1 MVTTGSAPDFDERQ
15 FEALYHEHFGFL
27 VAVAMQKFRVPESDA
42 ETLAHGFFP
51 SYLKD
56 PNHVID
62 LKKWLLGA
70 ICHASRYYWRVHN
83 RIPPQAAAELE
94 RIDPATVN
102 ILESLPNQIAARE
115 ALECL
120 SPRYQ
125 EILRLRFFE
134 GLSGPELAARLGVKK
149 KYAAKLLTKC
159 LRRAE
164 TLYVRKGRR
173 RLRRR

>member
-27 VAVAMQKFRVPESDA
+27 VAIAIQKFRVPESDA
-42 ETLAHGFFP
+42 ETLAHEVFL

-56 PNHVID
+56 PQHVRD
-62 LKKWLLGA
+62 LNKWLVGA
-70 ICHASRYYWRVHN
+70 ICHASRYYWRVNN
-83 RIPPQAAAELE
+83 RMSPDVEAELE
-94 RIDPATVN
+94 RIDPSTIN
-102 ILESLPNQIAARE
+102 ILESLPNQLAARE

-134 GLSGPELAARLGVKK
+134 GLSVPELAARLGVKK

>member
-1 MVTTGSAPDFDERQ
+1 MITTGSAPDFDERQ
-15 FEALYHEHFGFL
+15 FEALYHEHFHFL
-27 VAVAMQKFRVPESDA
+27 VAIAIQKFRVPESDA
-42 ETLAHGFFP
+42 ETLAHEVFLT
-51 SYLKD
+51 YLK
-56 PNHVID
+56 HSQRVRD
-62 LKKWLLGA
+62 LKNWFVGA
-70 ICHASRYYWRVHN
+70 ICHASRYYWRVN
-83 RIPPQAAAELE
+83 ARQSAEAAMEFE
-94 RIDPATVN
+94 RIDPSTVN
-102 ILESLPNQIAARE
+102 ILESLPNQLAARE

-134 GLSGPELAARLGVKK
+134 GLSVPELAARLGVKK

-173 RLRRR
+173 RLRRK